1 MKNHGIDCECHWPLT
16 RLYFR
21 LAWLELRLMFAKL
34 HYKYDTELVGGH
46 VDWNRDVEMHLLWKK
61 PSIVTR
67 LTPRA

>member
-1 MKNHGIDCECHWPLT
+1 
-16 RLYFR
+16 
-21 LAWLELRLMFAKL
+21 MFAKL